1 VIRELLAARSRFS
14 SLDTPDPGPPRPVL
28 VCGRKD
34 PAGRVREV
42 LLAGG
47 GEESLVQAFALRRLR
62 PDDSA
67 RLEAGSVVV
76 YGGEVTQTLDADTRG
91 DLAVAGAAGRPLVA
105 VLEGLD
111 DPAEALIEAART
123 PGLPPSAVVGS
134 RRGRFPEQ
142 PLLRAVAERA
152 GRAAPALAAALP
164 ALRKHAVDRAI
175 TQAARRGG
183 TALVLRSP
191 KIWEP
196 TLPAFEVEMVLEIA
210 ACYGYELSPDRA
222 VELAGTLAAGLGM
235 GKIARDLAGAVPVAG
250 RYVRGSVSYSGTR
263 ALGWAASEY
272 FSRGAP
278 ADVER
283 LRELAAARRAGATHA

>member
-1 VIRELLAARSRFS
+1 VIKQLLAVRSRFS
-14 SLDTPDPGPPRPVL
+14 ALDIPDPGPPRPVL

-42 LLAGG
+42 LLGGG

-76 YGGEVTQTLDADTRG
+76 YGGEVAQTLDTDTRS
-91 DLAVAGAAGRPLVA
+91 DLAVAGASGRPLVA

-134 RRGRFPEQ
+134 RRGKFPEQ

-152 GRAAPALAAALP
+152 GRASPALAAALP

-175 TQAARRGG
+175 ARAARQGGG
-183 TALVLRSP
+183 TALVLRNP
-191 KIWEP
+191 RIWEP
-196 TLPAFEVEMVLEIA
+196 ALSAFEIEMVLEIA
-210 ACYGYELSPDRA
+210 ACHGYELSLDRA
-222 VELAGTLAAGLGM
+222 IEIAGTLAAGLGM
-235 GKIARDLAGAVPVAG
+235 SKVARDLAGAVPVAG
-250 RYVRGSVSYSGTR
+250 RLVRGSVSYSGTR
-263 ALGWAASEY
+263 ALGWAAAEY
-272 FSRGAP
+272 FARGAP
-278 ADVER
+278 ADVEH
-283 LRELAAARRAGATHA
+283 LRDLAARRAATHA